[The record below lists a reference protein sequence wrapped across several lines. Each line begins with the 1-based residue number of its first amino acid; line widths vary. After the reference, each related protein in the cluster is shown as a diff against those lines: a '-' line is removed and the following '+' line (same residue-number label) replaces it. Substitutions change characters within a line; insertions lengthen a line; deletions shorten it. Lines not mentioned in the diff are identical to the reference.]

1 MQIFVRTATHT
12 ITLEVE
18 PADSIYHVKLE
29 IWSRGG
35 GAGPSQQRLTYSGR
49 ELQDDRT
56 LSDYNIQKE
65 SVLYLELVTVETTTS
80 TTPAATDAPVTTDV
94 PVTTDAPAS
103 TEASTTV
110 ADRAGTMTSGGSGL
124 PVAIGVVLLLVVLAF
139 AARQYRRRTAPGRS
153 N

>member
-1 MQIFVRTATHT
+1 MQIFVRTTTHT

-18 PADSIYHVKLE
+18 PSDSIYHVKLE
-29 IWSRGG
+29 IQSRGG
-35 GAGPSQQRLTYSGR
+35 GASPSQQRLTYSGR

-65 SVLYLELVTVETTTS
+65 SVLDLELVTVETTTS
-80 TTPAATDAPVTTDV
+80 TAPVTTDAPVATDV

-110 ADRAGTMTSGGSGL
+110 ADRAGTMTSGSGGF
-124 PVAIGVVLLLVVLAF
+124 PFAVVGVVLLLVVLAF
-139 AARQYRRRTAPGRS
+139 AARQYRRRHI
-153 N
+153 

>member
-1 MQIFVRTATHT
+1 MQIFVRTATGKR

-18 PADSIYHVKLE
+18 PSDSIYHVKLE
-29 IWSRGG
+29 IARREGVL
-35 GAGPSQQRLTYSGR
+35 PSQQRLTYSGK

-65 SVLYLELVTVETTTS
+65 SLLDFELVTVETTTT
-80 TTPAATDAPVTTDV
+80 TTPVTTDAPVATDV

-139 AARQYRRRTAPGRS
+139 AARQYRRRHI
-153 N
+153 

>member
-1 MQIFVRTATHT
+1 MQIFVRKPGTTGF
-12 ITLEVE
+12 TLEVE
-18 PADSIYHVKLE
+18 PTDSIYHVKLE
-29 IWSRGG
+29 IQRRGG
-35 GAGPSQQRLTYSGR
+35 GAPPSQQRLTYSGR

-65 SVLYLELVTVETTTS
+65 SVLDLELVTVETTTS
-80 TTPAATDAPVTTDV
+80 TTPVTDV

-110 ADRAGTMTSGGSGL
+110 ADRAGTMTSGSGGF

-139 AARQYRRRTAPGRS
+139 AARQYRRRHI
-153 N
+153 

>member
-1 MQIFVRTATHT
+1 MQIFVRTTTHT

-18 PADSIYHVKLE
+18 PSDSIYHVKLE
-29 IWSRGG
+29 IQSRGG
-35 GAGPSQQRLTYSGR
+35 GASPSQQRLTYSGR

-65 SVLYLELVTVETTTS
+65 SVLDLELVTVETTTS
-80 TTPAATDAPVTTDV
+80 TAPVTTDAPVTDV

-110 ADRAGTMTSGGSGL
+110 ADRAGTMTSGSGGF
-124 PVAIGVVLLLVVLAF
+124 PVSIGVVLLLVVLAF
-139 AARQYRRRTAPGRS
+139 AARQYRRRHI
-153 N
+153 